1 MVCGRGVFSFLVLLQ
16 CWWRLLETP
25 CVVLGGIAELAA
37 GANGSLFPEAR
48 LSFVQAELN
57 QF

>member
-1 MVCGRGVFSFLVLLQ
+1 M
-16 CWWRLLETP
+16 ETP
-25 CVVLGGIAELAA
+25 CVVLGGVAELAA

-48 LSFVQAELN
+48 FSFARAELN